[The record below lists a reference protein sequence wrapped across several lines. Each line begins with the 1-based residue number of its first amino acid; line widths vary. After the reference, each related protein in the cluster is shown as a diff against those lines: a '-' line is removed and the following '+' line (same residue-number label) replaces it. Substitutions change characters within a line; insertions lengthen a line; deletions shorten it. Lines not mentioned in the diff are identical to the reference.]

1 MANAKARIFGKGEN
15 KISWISFQD
24 VAKFAVASP
33 DPSARNAVIQL
44 GGPEALSPLE
54 VVQLAQQISG
64 KQFNVEHVPDEVL
77 HTQFDAATDPMQKS
91 FAGLMLALAQKL
103 AILLLEGAGAMVF
116 FLTLYVFE
124 EGIKLTWAHRERA
137 VAALPVEPPV
147 FGIQPLD
154 PF

>member
-1 MANAKARIFGKGEN
+1 VFSAKGADSYKPGATPQEKV
-15 KISWISFQD
+15 SS
-24 VAKFAVASP
+24 
-33 DPSARNAVIQL
+33 
-44 GGPEALSPLE
+44 
-54 VVQLAQQISG
+54 
-64 KQFNVEHVPDEVL
+64 VPHIAFVK
-77 HTQFDAATDPMQKS
+77 FDAV
-91 FAGLMLALAQKL
+91 FAQKL
-103 AILLLEGAGAMVF
+103 AILFLKGAGAMVF